1 MEKEIKNIIDNF
13 KNLKILVVGDA
24 ILDTYIYG
32 TTDRICREA
41 PVPVFNAEEEK
52 YSCGGAANTAINL
65 SALGA
70 ETYYLTVLG
79 KDSNAH
85 ELLNV
90 LQKNKVHCEF
100 ILRDKT
106 RKTIAKKRAIALS
119 NIILRLDEG
128 TVTDIN
134 EDLEEELLK
143 NILTVSDFVDAILFS
158 DYGFGV
164 ITDSLIKSLQSF
176 TSSFEKPVLVDS
188 KNLTR
193 FKILHPDVVKPNYE
207 EAFQLLD
214 LAKISKNKRA
224 QQVMKNA
231 EVLLTKTGAENITV
245 TLDDDGVV
253 LIRKGKKPYCVD
265 CIPRDSKNT
274 IGAGD
279 TFISALTLALAS
291 KLKME
296 TCVEIAAAAAAIVV
310 QKDGTTGCTN
320 VELKSYFNPVPKYIS
335 GNEELLNIIR
345 ELRKKGKK
353 IVFTNG
359 CFDLI
364 HKGHIALLDKARE
377 AGDVLIVGVNNDDS
391 ARKVKGT
398 DRPVNTLE
406 DRIAVLAGLQS
417 IDYLISFAEER
428 PLQLIKIVHPDVF
441 VKGSDYTE
449 TSIPEM
455 PLLKK
460 LGCEVKIIKSLKH
473 ISTTD
478 IIQRI
483 NDINEEGVA
492 KNDFRKA
499 TKMVPVG

>member
-1 MEKEIKNIIDNF
+1 MAKGIKNIIDNF

-79 KDSNAH
+79 KDSNAQ

-90 LQKNKVHCEF
+90 LQKNHVHCEF

-106 RKTIAKKRAIALS
+106 RKTIAKKRVIALS

-134 EDLEEELLK
+134 KNFEEELLK
-143 NILTVSDFVDAILFS
+143 QISDASHFADAILFS

-164 ITDSLIKSLQSF
+164 ITDSLIKSLQSGV
-176 TSSFEKPVLVDS
+176 SSFRKPILIDS

-193 FKILHPDVVKPNYE
+193 FKNLHPAAVKPNYE
-207 EAFQLLD
+207 EALQLLN
-214 LAKISKNKRA
+214 LFKTSKIKRA
-224 QQVMKNA
+224 EQVMKHS
-231 EVLLTKTGAENITV
+231 EILLSKTGAQNVAI
-245 TLDDDGVV
+245 TLDDNGVV

-279 TFISALTLALAS
+279 TFISALTLAMAS

-296 TCVEIAAAAAAIVV
+296 ICVEIASAAAAIVV
-310 QKDGTTGCTN
+310 QKDGTNVCSN
-320 VELKSYFNPVPKYIS
+320 VELKSYFNSVPKYLS
-335 GNEELLNIIR
+335 NNEDLSNTIK
-345 ELRKKGKK
+345 ELRKKDKK

-377 AGDVLIVGVNNDDS
+377 AGDVLIVGVNNDES
-391 ARKVKGT
+391 AKKVKGP

-417 IDYLISFAEER
+417 VDYIISFAEES
-428 PLQLIKIVHPDVF
+428 PLQLIKAVHPDVF

-460 LGCEVKIIKSLKH
+460 LGCEVKIIASQYH

-478 IIQRI
+478 IIHKI
-483 NDINEEGVA
+483 NDINEEA
-492 KNDFRKA
+492 DSKTDFRKSG
-499 TKMVPVG
+499 KMVPVS